1 MIYNDPTNGV
11 SNVRSEVM
19 LKVWDKFRE
28 NGIEIPYP
36 QRDVHVLA
44 GDRVSVEQL
53 PAELGRPADAA

>member
-1 MIYNDPTNGV
+1 
-11 SNVRSEVM
+11 M